1 MSLKHRAL
9 TALKKTIYFDIGI
22 DLGTA
27 NTVVFVRGEG
37 VTLNEPSVVA
47 LDRRRN
53 SIMAIGKE
61 ARDMVGR
68 TPGNIIAI
76 RPLRD
81 GVIADYHTTEAMIR
95 YFLNKVKG
103 KRRLCRP
110 RVLIGIPYG
119 VTNVEKRAVLD
130 AAKSAGA
137 KFAYVIEEPL
147 AAAIG
152 AGLSIE
158 NTEGKLIV
166 DIGGGTTEVAALSM
180 GGIVVSESIRVA
192 GDECDQAIIQHCR
205 KCYNVLIGERMAEDI
220 KLEIGSASP
229 FDTDKKMSVTGRDLV
244 TGLPKTFSLTDYE
257 IRQCIFEPMSTV
269 LHALRRTLERTPPE
283 IAADVVNNGVML
295 TGGGALLHGLD
306 SYLESETQIKVR
318 IAKDP
323 LSCVALGAGSVLD
336 ELDSWTGSLTEAS
349 QTIV

>member
-1 MSLKHRAL
+1 MLALKNRLSEAIKRAL
-9 TALKKTIYFDIGI
+9 CFDIGI

-27 NTVVFVRGEG
+27 NTVVFVRGIG
-37 VTLNEPSVVA
+37 IVLNEPSVVA
-47 LDRRRN
+47 LDRRSN
-53 SIMAIGKE
+53 NMLAIGKE

-68 TPGNIIAI
+68 TPGNIISV

-95 YFLNKVKG
+95 HFIEKAKG
-103 KRRLCRP
+103 SRRFCRP

-119 VTNVEKRAVLD
+119 VTNVERRAVLD

-137 KFAYVIEEPL
+137 RWAYVIEEPM

-152 AGLSIE
+152 AGLNIE
-158 NTEGKLIV
+158 ESEGKLIV
-166 DIGGGTTEVAALSM
+166 DIGGGTTEVAALSL

-205 KCYNVLIGERMAEDI
+205 KTYNVLIGERMAEDI
-220 KLEIGSASP
+220 KIQIGSISP
-229 FDTDKKMSVTGRDLV
+229 FDEEKKMSVTGRDLV
-244 TGLPKTFSLTDYE
+244 TGLPKTFSLSDYE
-257 IRQCIFEPMSTV
+257 IRQCIYEPMSTV
-269 LHALRRTLERTPPE
+269 LTALRRTLERTPPE
-283 IAADVVNNGVML
+283 IAADIVDNGVTL

-306 SYLESETQIKVR
+306 EYLESETGIQVN

-323 LSCVALGAGSVLD
+323 LACVALGAGTVLD
-336 ELDSWTGSLTEAS
+336 ELDSWTDKLA
-349 QTIV
+349 